1 MRGEDMSGNT
11 PTLFNSIAAFII
23 AILSGLGVGSGGLLV
38 AYLTVTGQAG
48 GEVRGT
54 NLLFFIISAT
64 AASLL
69 NIRARRLDATLI
81 FIMSACGIAGCLFGT
96 YASSYVTADAVRKI
110 FGGMLV
116 LSGGYVLLSGIPRK
130 KPNSGTLHK

>member
-1 MRGEDMSGNT
+1 MSKNAFGI
-11 PTLFNSIAAFII
+11 LNSIAAFII

-54 NLLFFIISAT
+54 NLLFFIISAA

-69 NIRARRLDATLI
+69 NIRARKFDAPLI
-81 FIMSACGIAGCLFGT
+81 FIMSVCGIAGCLFGT

-110 FGGMLV
+110 FGGMLI

-130 KPNSGTLHK
+130 KPSSGKMDK

>member
-1 MRGEDMSGNT
+1 MSKNAFGI
-11 PTLFNSIAAFII
+11 LNSIAAFII

-54 NLLFFIISAT
+54 NLLFFIISAA

-69 NIRARRLDATLI
+69 NIRARKFDAPLI
-81 FIMSACGIAGCLFGT
+81 FIMSVCGIAGCLFGT

-110 FGGMLV
+110 FGGMLI

-130 KPNSGTLHK
+130 KPSSGKTDK